1 VQATMKKKLGKDILP
16 YRILGVCNPSLAHR
30 AFSAEPSIGLLQPCN
45 VVVRQEVNGKVDVEF
60 MDPAT
65 VLNLVDNLGIPS
77 LATEMRECL
86 DRILAAL

>member
-1 VQATMKKKLGKDILP
+1 
-16 YRILGVCNPSLAHR
+16 
-30 AFSAEPSIGLLQPCN
+30 

-60 MDPAT
+60 MDSAT